1 MSYDSQAAASPD
13 MTPIRPRHLW
23 LLVLTLVVGQWLAVV
38 HGIQHEL
45 NAGEQLVACELCAVG
60 HASAGPPAA
69 SVAPSSP
76 PLALECPPAARQ
88 ACEARPSLRVPPLRG
103 PPSFLV

>member
-1 MSYDSQAAASPD
+1 MIP
-13 MTPIRPRHLW
+13 TRPRHLW

-60 HASAGPPAA
+60 HASAGPPPA
-69 SVAPSSP
+69 SLAPSLP
-76 PLALECPPAARQ
+76 PLALEGPPAARL
-88 ACEARPSLRVPPLRG
+88 APTARPSLRTPPSRG
-103 PPSFLV
+103 PPSRLV